1 MVKKHSSK
9 LKRLNF
15 KRISSDRM
23 NAQSKAFLKTMLLRR
38 SIRHFSKE
46 LVPINIIKDAVK
58 AASSAP
64 SGANK
69 QPWHFTIVKDSIL
82 KKKIRSAAEKEEK
95 KFYQNRAPDYWL
107 EDLKKFETNW
117 EKPFLEDAPFL
128 IVVFKKTFTINGEKK
143 TKNYYVNESVGIAS
157 GFLLTALHN
166 AGLATLTHTPAP
178 MGFLEKLLNRPNNEK
193 AILLIPVGF
202 PSDNAEVPDLK
213 KKLFKNVCNII

>member
-1 MVKKHSSK
+1 
-9 LKRLNF
+9 
-15 KRISSDRM
+15 
-23 NAQSKAFLKTMLLRR
+23 MLERSMEFYQQMKSRRTVREFSAKNVPREIIENCLRTAGT
-38 SIRHFSKE
+38 S
-46 LVPINIIKDAVK
+46 V
-58 AASSAP
+58 
-64 SGANK
+64 SGANL
-69 QPWHFTIVKDSIL
+69 QPWHFAVVSDPAI
-82 KKKIRSAAEKEEK
+82 KKKIRVAAEKEEK
-95 KFYQNRAPDYWL
+95 EFYQNRAPDYWL
-107 EDLKKFETNW
+107 EDLKKFENNW

>member
-1 MVKKHSSK
+1 MESLEK
-9 LKRLNF
+9 NEF
-15 KRISSDRM
+15 CP
-23 NAQSKAFLKTMLLRR
+23 T
-38 SIRHFSKE
+38 
-46 LVPINIIKDAVK
+46 IITATPTVIQ
-58 AASSAP
+58 ASA
-64 SGANK
+64 
-69 QPWHFTIVKDSIL
+69 
-82 KKKIRSAAEKEEK
+82 
-95 KFYQNRAPDYWL
+95 KFQM
-107 EDLKKFETNW
+107 
-117 EKPFLEDAPFL
+117 
-128 IVVFKKTFTINGEKK
+128 GEKK